1 MTSLFR
7 TTVTALVLFGASGL
21 MVVPVRALSVVLL
34 QSVGALP
41 PHITGL
47 FEEPTAI
54 QRLSSGEL
62 AVFDRRAHT
71 VYRVNRST
79 GEVAKLISIGP
90 ELGRLLGPTAFD
102 TADGTIVIADAPN
115 SVERVQYF
123 NEQGVR
129 LGGFTLPGRAAPR
142 VTLGT
147 LVLSGIGSLQFT
159 GRSLLVSQPETGALV
174 TEYRLSGA
182 PVRTFGTLRSTGH
195 ETDRDVHLALNAG
208 LPLISPKGGFYFV
221 FQTGEPRFRK
231 YAQDG
236 SLEFE
241 RVIQGR
247 EIDDF
252 VLALPAKWPRNAA
265 DKGALPLVP
274 PVVRTAAVDPDGRL
288 WVSFVLPYTYVFD
301 QDGDKHRTVQ
311 FRGTGIIS
319 PTSLSFISRTRVM
332 VTPGLYE
339 FDVRE

>member
-1 MTSLFR
+1 MNAPWRARVGFMAVLLIGTG
-7 TTVTALVLFGASGL
+7 LVATL
-21 MVVPVRALSVVLL
+21 RSVSAVLL
-34 QSVGALP
+34 QSVGGLP
-41 PHITGL
+41 PHVTGM
-47 FEEPTAI
+47 FEEAVAV
-54 QRLSSGEL
+54 QRLTTGEF

-71 VYRVNRST
+71 VYKVNRST
-79 GEVAKLISIGP
+79 GETVKLISIGP
-90 ELGRLLGPTAFD
+90 EQGRLLGPTAFD
-102 TADGTIVIADAPN
+102 AVEGTIVVADAPN

-123 NEQGVR
+123 NEQGTR

-142 VTLGT
+142 VMLDT

-159 GRSLLVSQPETGALV
+159 GRTLLVNQPETGALV

-182 PVRTFGTLRSTGH
+182 PVRTFGTFRATGH
-195 ETDRDVHLALNAG
+195 ETDPDVHLALNVG
-208 LPLISPKGGFYFV
+208 LPLINPKGGFYFV

-236 SLEFE
+236 TLEFE

-247 EIDDF
+247 EIDDL
-252 VLALPAKWPRNAA
+252 VRNLPAKWPRNTAA
-265 DKGALPLVP
+265 KGALPLVP

-301 QDGDKHRTVQ
+301 LDGDKRRTVQ
-311 FRGTGIIS
+311 FRGASIIS
-319 PTSLSFISRTRVM
+319 PTSFTFLGRTRVM

-339 FDVRE
+339 FEGRE